1 MRKIR
6 KEPFNLT
13 TPWTEKMGAL
23 VLDQTPHH
31 RDQGEREP
39 ASSDPSITHRTSAL
53 ESLIKIRPQLLHLW
67 ASLKPSSFSI
77 LSKLICYLP
86 IKENSIDQFFTKHFH
101 RRLKFHYVIYIHA
114 YISTNRAQTDNLGS
128 RYLPCASLKKKVSLF
143 GSRIYPG
150 KQKGSHALSKI
161 SQYYT
166 RLHETCFNTLFIF

>member
-1 MRKIR
+1 
-6 KEPFNLT
+6 
-13 TPWTEKMGAL
+13 MGAL

-53 ESLIKIRPQLLHLW
+53 ESLIKTRPQLLHLW

-128 RYLPCASLKKKVSLF
+128 RYLPCASLKRKFPYLDQGFIQGNKKVPMLC
-143 GSRIYPG
+143 
-150 KQKGSHALSKI
+150 QKYHNI
-161 SQYYT
+161 TRDYT
-166 RLHETCFNTLFIF
+166 RHVSILSLSFNAWPEDGP